1 MFNQHQS
8 SYTFENHSFKQIENL
23 WAPSHQ
29 SGQPTK
35 LSNLYRKQPSLSPD
49 QPLPQ
54 PVEGS
59 DSAALG
65 IQHAFWCHQ
74 QQFDD
79 NHSKQSALDFSQTPL
94 HHHVEYQLS
103 TSQPVAKCDIMTR
116 QDLIDDNDSDSYDFN
131 E

>member
-23 WAPSHQ
+23 WASSPQ
-29 SGQPTK
+29 PGQPAK
-35 LSNLYRKQPSLSPD
+35 LSNLYRKQTFLSTD

-59 DSAALG
+59 GSAASG

-74 QQFDD
+74 QLRN
-79 NHSKQSALDFSQTPL
+79 NHKQTAGALDFSQTPL
-94 HHHVEYQLS
+94 HHVEYQLS
-103 TSQPVAKCDIMTR
+103 TSQPVARCITTR
-116 QDLIDDNDSDSYDFN
+116 QDLVDDNDSDSYDFN